1 MSEPRAAKGDKTAA
15 SGASGEGIRVGRQI
29 RDLRKAKGMTIAGL
43 AGRIERSV
51 GYVSQIE
58 RDLSDLT
65 IPDLKRIA
73 EALEV
78 QISWFFHGS
87 AAVPGQERDY
97 IVRRGNRRRLT
108 LAGIGVTEELL
119 SPGLGGATELIL
131 TRFAPGT
138 TSGEEFVTRNAEE
151 SGLLLQGR
159 LELEIGDQCFLLEE
173 GDSFSFQPGEPHR
186 ARNPGKVEAVIVWV
200 ISPPVY

>member
-1 MSEPRAAKGDKTAA
+1 MSGPRIGKSDQA
-15 SGASGEGIRVGRQI
+15 GEDSIRVGGQI
-29 RDLRKAKGMTIAGL
+29 RDLRKAKGVTIAGL
-43 AGRIERSV
+43 AGRIGRSV

-58 RDLSDLT
+58 RDLSELT

-78 QISWFFHGS
+78 RISWFFHGS
-87 AAVPGQERDY
+87 AAIPPEERDY
-97 IVRRGNRRRLT
+97 IVRRGNRRRLD
-108 LAGIGVTEELL
+108 LSGIGVAEELL

-138 TSGEEFVTRNAEE
+138 TSGEEFVTRGAEE

-159 LELEIGDQCFLLEE
+159 LELEIGGRQFLLEE
-173 GDSFSFQPGEPHR
+173 GDSFCFQPGEPHR
-186 ARNPGKVEAVIVWV
+186 ARNPGEVETIVVWV
-200 ISPPVY
+200 IAPPVY